1 MEGNVIP
8 RGLVTLESLFDK
20 EDKRKDKVESSK
32 PSSCSDYEK
41 VNIGSEENPKMV
53 LIGKDLTSQEKE
65 EFMKLLKAYQ
75 DVFAWGYEDLK
86 EFMNGKFKDQI
97 PLKPCS
103 TPFRKKKRKFNPK
116 VADAI
121 FNEVDK
127 MLKVKIIYPIHHSTW
142 VANIVLVRKKNGEIR
157 ICVDIHNLT

>member
-20 EDKRKDKVESSK
+20 EDKRKEKFEASK
-32 PSSCSDYEK
+32 PLNCLGYEK

-53 LIGKDLTSQEKE
+53 IVGKDLTSQQKE

-86 EFMNGKFKDQI
+86 EFMNGEFKYQI
-97 PLKPCS
+97 PLKPGS
-103 TPFRKKKRKFNPK
+103 TPFWQK
-116 VADAI
+116 
-121 FNEVDK
+121 
-127 MLKVKIIYPIHHSTW
+127 
-142 VANIVLVRKKNGEIR
+142 
-157 ICVDIHNLT
+157 